1 MIYTGAVAE
10 LGRTAMT
17 VMTAGTAVGALLGLA
32 HAAYVFRTVTN
43 GVTSDV
49 STNHLRAIYFAV
61 WTFGLWVL
69 FGPYVLVLWMVG
81 VLLYLIFKAFR

>member
-17 VMTAGTAVGALLGLA
+17 VMTAGTAVGVLLGLA
-32 HAAYVFRTVTN
+32 HAAYVFRIVTN
-43 GVTSDV
+43 GV
-49 STNHLRAIYFAV
+49 STNHPRAIYFTV
-61 WTFGLWVL
+61 WTFALWVL

>member
-10 LGRTAMT
+10 PGRTAMT
-17 VMTAGTAVGALLGLA
+17 VITAGTAVGALLGLA
-32 HAAYVFRTVTN
+32 HAAYVFRTVSN
-43 GVTSDV
+43 GVSSDV
-49 STNHLRAIYFAV
+49 STNNPRAIYYAV

-69 FGPYVLVLWMVG
+69 FGPYVLGLWIVG